1 MWPQFVIGPAMSL
14 TYDQKSEIRMA
25 FDEAFVPI
33 DRRRELR
40 IRHQVAAQIFP
51 WNQNAQGRPLAVQIE
66 DFSAIGLG
74 LVHFTPMGIGDDYLL
89 TIPRSGSNDLVVV
102 ISVVRCVRRSDGH
115 YHIGLELSGVMDRSK
130 AGELVDA
137 LRAGRR
143 ITSRKTKLLFLLF
156 GIVGIGSSLLIP

>member
-1 MWPQFVIGPAMSL
+1 MSL

-40 IRHQVAAQIFP
+40 IRHQVAAQICP
-51 WNQNAQGRPLAVQIE
+51 WKKNAQGRPVSVQIE
-66 DFSAIGLG
+66 DFSAGGIG
-74 LVHFTPMGIGDDYLL
+74 LVHFTPFGVGDEYLL
-89 TIPRSGSNDLVVV
+89 TIPRATSGDLVVV
-102 ISVVRCVRRSDGH
+102 ISVVRCARRSDGH
-115 YHIGLELSGVMDRSK
+115 YHVGLELSSVMDHTS
-130 AGELVDA
+130 AGEFVDA
-137 LRAGRR
+137 MRAGRR